1 MKQLPDDFREF
12 LSLLNEKQV
21 EYLVVG
27 GWALGVHGY
36 VRATGDMDIWV
47 GSNETNLDRLLTA
60 LFSFGVPKEV
70 TKEFFMEEG
79 NVFRMG
85 TPPMRIEIIT
95 EATGVKFTEC
105 FSRRMEIVIDD
116 LPILIISYDD
126 FVINKR
132 SSRRLKDLADLES
145 LGEDIG

>member
-12 LSLLNEKQV
+12 LSFLNEKQV

-47 GSNETNLDRLLTA
+47 SSQETNLDCLLTA
-60 LFSFGVPKEV
+60 LFSFGVPREV
-70 TKEFFMEEG
+70 SKEFFKGKG

-85 TPPMRIEIIT
+85 SPPMRIEIIT
-95 EATGVKFTEC
+95 EATGVEFTEC
-105 FSRRMEIVIDD
+105 YPRRMKVILDN
-116 LPILIISYDD
+116 LPIPIIGYED
-126 FVINKR
+126 FVLNKR
-132 SSRRLKDLADLES
+132 TSGRLKDKADLES
-145 LGEDIG
+145 LGEEIE